1 MLREHFTST
10 HSRKST
16 IGIFEAAIAHAL
28 LVGRRFGILTTGSG
42 MKYPLTAGVHSFM
55 GASSARFAG
64 VVTSGL
70 GVVELRE
77 GDRGKIEAS
86 MKGTSARVAEEG
98 ADVVILGCAGMAGM
112 ENLVQEGVREAGLGE
127 VVVVDGVKAGLEIL
141 TALSRH

>member
-1 MLREHFTST
+1 MQ
-10 HSRKST
+10 SRKPA
-16 IGIFEAAIAHAL
+16 IGIFESAVVHAL

-42 MKYPLTAGVHSFM
+42 MKHPLTAGVHAFL

-77 GDRGKIEAS
+77 GDRGKVEAS
-86 MKGTSARVAEEG
+86 MRGTSARVAEKG

-112 ENLVQEGVREAGLGE
+112 EKLVQEGVREAGLGE
-127 VVVVDGVKAGLEIL
+127 VTVIDGAKAGLEIL
-141 TALSRH
+141 AGLSRRYNS